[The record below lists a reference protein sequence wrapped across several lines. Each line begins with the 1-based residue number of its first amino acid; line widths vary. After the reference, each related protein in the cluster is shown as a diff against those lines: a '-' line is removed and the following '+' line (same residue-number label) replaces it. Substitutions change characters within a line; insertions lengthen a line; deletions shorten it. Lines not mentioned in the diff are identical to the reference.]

1 MDYRQLIKD
10 SWQYT
15 QQNKQLIVWFGFIPA
30 ILTTT
35 VSIGYLAYQFFAFKK
50 SWVFD
55 NPEGSFLHDVITF
68 MWEFVTTH
76 LSWTVPLVIVAVV
89 LAIFYMLF
97 PTLAKASAIQKIARN
112 RNGQEA
118 GLGTGLKY
126 GLISFL
132 PLFEYHLLI
141 KTFAFFSIMVEMSFV
156 LRNLGPVIFK
166 LLLPV
171 FLLFIVISFLLTLF
185 FTFTDFF
192 IVIDG
197 MGVFD
202 SMKKSG
208 RLVFMHWKH
217 TFLITLLMIIIGIRV
232 IIQAFMVFF
241 IPMII
246 ILVTGYIATVA
257 LPVTG
262 ILVGGIVG
270 VVALIV
276 ASYLNG
282 IVDIFSYSVWT
293 FTFLELTGEQE
304 TSARDVVLKD
314 DINPQHH
321 AGAHKNL

>member
-15 QQNKQLIVWFGFIPA
+15 QQNKKLIIWFGFIPA
-30 ILTTT
+30 ILTTS

-55 NPEGSFLHDVITF
+55 DPEGSFLHDVVSFI
-68 MWEFVTTH
+68 WAFVTSH
-76 LSWTVPLVIVAVV
+76 LSWTVPLVIATVI
-89 LAIFYMLF
+89 LAIIYLLF

-118 GLGTGLKY
+118 GIGTGLKY
-126 GLISFL
+126 GLMSFL

-141 KTFAFFSIMVEMSFV
+141 KTFAFFSILIEMSFV
-156 LRNLGPVIFK
+156 LRNLGSVIFK

-197 MGVFD
+197 MGVFE

-217 TFLITLLMIIIGIRV
+217 TFLITLLMVIIGIRV
-232 IIQAFMVFF
+232 IIQAFVVFF
-241 IPMII
+241 IPII
-246 ILVTGYIATVA
+246 IVLITGYIATVTI
-257 LPVTG
+257 PVTG
-262 ILVGGIVG
+262 LLVGGIVG
-270 VVALIV
+270 GITLIV

-293 FTFLELTGEQE
+293 LAFLELTGEKE
-304 TSARDVVLKD
+304 VSARDVALKD

-321 AGAHKNL
+321 LGVHKNL

>member
-1 MDYRQLIKD
+1 M
-10 SWQYT
+10 
-15 QQNKQLIVWFGFIPA
+15 
-30 ILTTT
+30 
-35 VSIGYLAYQFFAFKK
+35 AYQFFAFKK

-55 NPEGSFLHDVITF
+55 NPEGSFLHDVVSFI
-68 MWEFVTTH
+68 WEFINTH
-76 LSWTVPLVIVAVV
+76 LSWTFPLIIVAVV

-112 RNGQEA
+112 RNGQQA

-126 GLISFL
+126 GLMSFL

-141 KTFAFFSIMVEMSFV
+141 KTFAFFSILIEMSFV

-171 FLLFIVISFLLTLF
+171 FLLFLVISFGLTLF

-197 MGVFD
+197 MGVFE
-202 SMKKSG
+202 SMKRSG

-217 TFLITLLMIIIGIRV
+217 TFLITILMIIIGIRV
-232 IIQAFMVFF
+232 IIQAFVVFF
-241 IPMII
+241 IPII
-246 ILVTGYIATVA
+246 IVLITGYIATVA

-262 ILVGGIVG
+262 LLVGGIVG
-270 VVALIV
+270 ILSLIV

-282 IVDIFSYSVWT
+282 IVDVFAYSVWT
-293 FTFLELTGEQE
+293 FTFLELTGEKE
-304 TSARDVVLKD
+304 TSAREVVLKD
-314 DINPQHH
+314 NINPHH
-321 AGAHKNL
+321 HLGAHKNL

>member
-55 NPEGSFLHDVITF
+55 HPEGSFLEDVLSFI
-68 MWEFVTTH
+68 WEFVNTH
-76 LSWTVPLVIVAVV
+76 LSWTVPLIIVAVV
-89 LAIFYMLF
+89 LGIFYMLF

-197 MGVFD
+197 IGVFD

-270 VVALIV
+270 VIALIV

-321 AGAHKNL
+321 FGAHKNL